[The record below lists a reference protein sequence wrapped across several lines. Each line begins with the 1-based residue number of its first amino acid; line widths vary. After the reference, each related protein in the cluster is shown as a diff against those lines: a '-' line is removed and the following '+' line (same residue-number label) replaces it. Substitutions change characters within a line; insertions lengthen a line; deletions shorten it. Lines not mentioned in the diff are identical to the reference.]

1 MLCYAMRC
9 DTILILYDTILIY
22 KTIYLILFHL
32 TSSYPIYQSIY
43 PCIYP
48 TLSNLSCPILS
59 ICIHSIYIY
68 VCMYICVY
76 IYIHTLWCLLTWC
89 FRWKTPTVRSHEM
102 DHFPARPCLSAG
114 EYLYNMVG
122 VLQEFCLTPHLV
134 Q

>member
-1 MLCYAMRC
+1 MLCYAMRYNTY
-9 DTILILYDTILIY
+9 TIRYDTILIY

-68 VCMYICVY
+68 VCMYIYVYICIHTY
-76 IYIHTLWCLLTWC
+76 IYICIHTYIYIYEYIYICMC
-89 FRWKTPTVRSHEM
+89 VNSIFEDIHHFSVFRCSVAS
-102 DHFPARPCLSAG
+102 F
-114 EYLYNMVG
+114 
-122 VLQEFCLTPHLV
+122 LTPLV
-134 Q
+134 YGDPK